1 MDSPFEVLDIDS
13 EASDAEVE
21 RAYRRRVLEAH
32 PDHGGSAREF
42 QQVRAAY
49 ETLQRKGIEGVDA
62 AELDGDG
69 ESPDADG
76 SDSPDEA
83 DSGTESDAEAD
94 PEPEG
99 ARVEYL
105 DYQALADRGWEL
117 TDEDLF
123 EKAAEADLSPSAY
136 GTFVAPPHDS
146 LLEAAEENDLTWPYA
161 CRGGA
166 CSNCAVAV
174 VEGEMSM
181 PNDHIL
187 PEKWLDRG
195 IRLSCLGAPISDGM
209 KVVFNVKHL
218 PGLDDLRLPPSTF
231 DKARL
236 ND

>member
-49 ETLQRKGIEGVDA
+49 ETIRAGAFDGVDV
-62 AELDGDG
+62 DPRD
-69 ESPDADG
+69 D
-76 SDSPDEA
+76 
-83 DSGTESDAEAD
+83 DAETAAAD
-94 PEPEG
+94 AETAADAAPDDDAETDSRPEG

-105 DYQALADRGWEL
+105 DYQALADRGWEI

-123 EKAAEADLSPSAY
+123 EKAADADLPPAAY
-136 GTFVAPPHDS
+136 GTFAAPPHDS
-146 LLEAAEENDLTWPYA
+146 LLEAAEENGLTWPYA

-174 VEGEMSM
+174 VDGEMSM

-195 IRLSCLGAPISDGM
+195 IRLSCLGAPVSDDM
-209 KVVFNVKHL
+209 QVVFNVKHL

>member
-32 PDHGGSAREF
+32 PDHGGSAHEF

-49 ETLQRKGIEGVDA
+49 ETIRTKALDGVDA
-62 AELDGDG
+62 TELEGEGDDDAASDATEG
-69 ESPDADG
+69 SSAADDAD
-76 SDSPDEA
+76 
-83 DSGTESDAEAD
+83 ESDRR
-94 PEPEG
+94 PEG
-99 ARVEYL
+99 AHVEYL
-105 DYQALADRGWEL
+105 DYQALADRGWEI

-123 EKAAEADLSPSAY
+123 EKAAEADLPPSAY
-136 GTFVAPPHDS
+136 GTFAAPPHDS
-146 LLEAAEENDLTWPYA
+146 LLEAAEENGLTWPYA

-187 PEKWLDRG
+187 PEKWLERG
-195 IRLSCLGAPISDGM
+195 IRLSCLGAPVSDDM

-231 DKARL
+231 DQARL

>member
-42 QQVRAAY
+42 QRVRTAY
-49 ETLQRKGIEGVDA
+49 ETLQRKRIEGIDA
-62 AELDGDG
+62 AELDGEGDV
-69 ESPDADG
+69 EATDADG
-76 SDSPDEA
+76 PAGGPD
-83 DSGTESDAEAD
+83 DGDDAETD
-94 PEPEG
+94 PQPEG
-99 ARVEYL
+99 AHVEYL
-105 DYQALADRGWEL
+105 DYQALADRGWQI
-117 TDEDLF
+117 TDENLF